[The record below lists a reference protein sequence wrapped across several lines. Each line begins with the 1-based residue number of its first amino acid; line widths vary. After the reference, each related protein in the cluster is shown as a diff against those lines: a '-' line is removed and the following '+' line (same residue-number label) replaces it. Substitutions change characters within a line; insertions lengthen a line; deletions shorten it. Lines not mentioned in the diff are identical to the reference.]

1 MIPTVRSKYIFAYLP
16 VEQVRFHLM
25 NPHTRYS
32 TAVASQ
38 SGWVE
43 RVMRTPLLKVA

>member
-1 MIPTVRSKYIFAYLP
+1 MDAPTAPGIV
-16 VEQVRFHLM
+16 
-25 NPHTRYS
+25 
-32 TAVASQ
+32 Q